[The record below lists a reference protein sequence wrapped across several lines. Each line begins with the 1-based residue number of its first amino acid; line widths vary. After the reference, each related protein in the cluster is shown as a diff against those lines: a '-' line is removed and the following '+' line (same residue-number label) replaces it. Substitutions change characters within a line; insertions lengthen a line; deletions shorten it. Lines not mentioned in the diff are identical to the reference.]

1 MATKTA
7 NVMARV
13 EPDIKEQAE
22 MILEQLGIPVST
34 VINAMYRQII
44 MRKGIPF
51 SMTIPSGLKSRDA
64 MSKEEFDEI
73 MRIGLEQAK
82 ADESIPVDEAFARL
96 RKGLGGNGRISG

>member
-1 MATKTA
+1 MGTKTA

-22 MILEQLGIPVST
+22 QILDQLGLPVST

-44 MRKGIPF
+44 MCKGIPF
-51 SMTIPSGLKSRDA
+51 SLTVEHGLKSRDA
-64 MSKEEFDEI
+64 MNKGEFDES

-82 ADESIPVDEAFARL
+82 ADDSIPIDEAFARL
-96 RKGLGGNGRISG
+96 RKGIRQNG

>member
-1 MATKTA
+1 MAAKTS

-22 MILEQLGIPVST
+22 KILEQLGLPVST

-44 MRKGIPF
+44 MQRGIPF
-51 SMTIPSGLKSRDA
+51 SMSLPSGLKSRDV

-73 MRIGLEQAK
+73 MRTGFEQAR
-82 ADESIPVDEAFARL
+82 ADDSIPVDEAFTRL
-96 RKGLGGNGRISG
+96 RKRIGLHD